1 VAEIMGDY
9 KIEGIL
15 FDMDGVLADVS
26 ASYRQAIIL
35 TGACAH
41 IHDQRHDTTRHT
53 SAVAD
58 GRLWNAAKSF
68 GVGVSGEDVAKAKA
82 AGDANNDWKL
92 TRRLIEQA
100 KPADQVVPS
109 LDEVTAKFEE
119 YYQGTPENAGLWT
132 TEKLIIDKSL
142 LEKLS
147 AKHPLGIVTGACH
160 RTRTCTT
167 AHAHAHAR
175 IDWWGLQAG
184 RDPMLASSWTTT
196 GSGPISRPW
205 CAWRTRPGPS
215 PIRPP

>member
-1 VAEIMGDY
+1 MGDY

-35 TGACAH
+35 TGARAH
-41 IHDQRHDTTRHT
+41 IHDTTRHT

-58 GRLWNAAKSF
+58 GGLWSAAKSF
-68 GVGVSGEDVAKAKA
+68 GVEVSGEDVAKAKA

-92 TRRLIEQA
+92 THRLIEQA

-147 AKHPLGIVTGACH
+147 AKHPLGIVTGKCH
-160 RTRTCTT
+160 RTRT
-167 AHAHAHAR
+167 
-175 IDWWGLQAG
+175 
-184 RDPMLASSWTTT
+184 
-196 GSGPISRPW
+196 
-205 CAWRTRPGPS
+205 RTRT
-215 PIRPP
+215 RHRTCTRTRTH